1 MTPSPRGDEQDLQ
14 LWRRAYA
21 IFEEVMDAAPDRRE
35 ALARERASASSGL
48 LPIVLDLLHSAA
60 DESLDQA
67 DPTPEHPPGACFGRY
82 EITGRLGRGAMGRV
96 YAARDTELGRIVALK
111 FLVAG
116 SLPAERD
123 PADLLVREAK
133 AAAALNHPNIVTIF
147 DMVREGSEIAIAMEL
162 VEGRS
167 LREYCGEP
175 QAPALVIRWGRQIA
189 EALAATHAKGIVHRD
204 IKPENVMIRHD
215 SYVKVLDFG
224 LARRAVV
231 FASGSRS
238 TLFGRL
244 AGTPDYMSPEQSRG
258 EKVEAPTDIF
268 SLGAVLYELVCG
280 RHPFHCGSP
289 VDTAHAICHAA
300 PEEPSAVRPG
310 VPPALS
316 SLLVEMLAKDP
327 AARPSARL
335 VASRLASFED
345 SGGED
350 SRAGGSRAPS
360 TGFKRPRRRIRI
372 RPVLAIV
379 AVVAVACLAFWY
391 WRNRGGAAPDGGRV
405 LRYSIPL
412 PAAYSARSVAISPEG
427 DQIAYSAAGPSG
439 VMVYRR
445 FLDSGEARAIAG
457 SAGGE
462 APFFS
467 PDARQIGFFLQ
478 DRIRIVGESGQRD
491 IPVTPQ
497 LGRTRG
503 GWTKDG
509 YIYFDAYVKGRPVIA
524 RAAARGGAP
533 ETVLTSVETSRGYAF
548 RIFQQRLP
556 DGVLYAELRGPQTR
570 SIEFLQQSDGSIHR
584 LIEHGMGG
592 QVLPTGH
599 LLYYWNGSLM
609 AAPYNARLHRLSG
622 SPAEVASGVAPSG
635 WVGGAAQVSTNGT
648 LVYVENP
655 PLSRRE
661 LLWLA
666 PGGRETALP
675 APVGEYEQAEV
686 SPDGLRVGM
695 VRREGQRNWAVWIL
709 ELKSGIWTNLL
720 ESQVERPRLTWSPDS
735 RSIVVG
741 LAPNG
746 SEFPNLYRVS
756 VDGREPPERLAEQPD
771 FGQFPTSW
779 SRAANAILFLEG
791 VHPVTNSDI
800 LMLPLSGDRR
810 PRTLVATPGY
820 DRSPSFSA
828 DGRWFTYAT
837 SSDGQVYVQ
846 DVAQSRPAT
855 RISDSAG
862 GLNPLWSPDGKRIY
876 YIGPAGLMEVAMNAA
891 GKAGTPHRLFAYDF
905 TVPSDV
911 WTRGYSVA
919 PDGRFLV
926 IREVRPEEPVVSRIQ
941 VVAGW
946 FSELKRLV
954 PTP

>member
-1 MTPSPRGDEQDLQ
+1 MTPSPEGDEQDEL

-21 IFEEVMDAAPDRRE
+21 IFEEAMDAAPDRRE
-35 ALARERASASSGL
+35 ALARERAAASSGL
-48 LPIVLDLLHSAA
+48 LTIVLDLLRSATE
-60 DESLDQA
+60 ESLDEA
-67 DPTPEHPPGACFGRY
+67 EPVPDHPPGACFGRY

-96 YAARDTELGRIVALK
+96 YAARDSELGRIVALK
-111 FLVAG
+111 FLVAS
-116 SLPAERD
+116 SLPADRN
-123 PADLLVREAK
+123 PADRLVREAK

-147 DMVREGSEIAIAMEL
+147 DVVREGPEIAIAMEL

-167 LREYCGEP
+167 LREHCEEP
-175 QAPALVIRWGRQIA
+175 QTPELVIHWGRQIA
-189 EALAATHAKGIVHRD
+189 EALAATHAMGIVHRD

-215 SYVKVLDFG
+215 RYVKVLDFG
-224 LARRAVV
+224 LARRAVF

-244 AGTPDYMSPEQSRG
+244 AGTPDYMSPEQGRG
-258 EKVEAPTDIF
+258 ERVEAPTDIF

-289 VDTAHAICHAA
+289 IDTAHAICYAE
-300 PEEPSAVRPG
+300 PEAPSAVRPG
-310 VPPALS
+310 VPAALS
-316 SLLVEMLAKDP
+316 SLLIEMLAKHP
-327 AARPSARL
+327 AARPTARD
-335 VASRLASFED
+335 VAARLASLERI
-345 SGGED
+345 GIG
-350 SRAGGSRAPS
+350 APS
-360 TGFKRPRRRIRI
+360 TGFERPRRIRI
-372 RPVLAIV
+372 RPVLAAV
-379 AVVAVACLAFWY
+379 AVVAVVLIAFWY
-391 WRNRGGAAPDGGRV
+391 WRNRRGAAPGGGQV

-412 PAAYSARSVAISPEG
+412 RAGYSVKSLAISPEG

-445 FLDSGEARAIAG
+445 FLDSGEARAIPG
-457 SAGGE
+457 SEGGE

-478 DRIRIVGESGQRD
+478 DRIRLVGESGQRD
-491 IPVTPQ
+491 ISAMPQ
-497 LGRTRG
+497 VGRTRG
-503 GWTKDG
+503 GWTEDG
-509 YIYFDAYVKGRPVIA
+509 FIYFDAYVNGRPVIA
-524 RAAARGGAP
+524 RAPARGGAP
-533 ETVLTSVETSRGYAF
+533 ESVLNSVETSRGYAF
-548 RIFQQRLP
+548 RIFQERLP
-556 DGVLYAELRGPQTR
+556 DGILYAELRGPQTR
-570 SIEFLQQSDGSIHR
+570 SIDFLDQADGSIHR

-635 WVGGAAQVSTNGT
+635 WMGGAAQVSTNGT

-655 PLSRRE
+655 PLSRRQ

-709 ELKSGIWTNLL
+709 DLKSGVWMNLL
-720 ESQVERPRLTWSPDS
+720 ESRAERPRITWSPDS
-735 RSIVVG
+735 RSVVVG
-741 LAPNG
+741 LAPDG
-746 SEFPNLYRVS
+746 AEFTNLYRVS
-756 VDGREPPERLAEQPD
+756 VDARDTPERLIEQPD

-791 VHPVTNSDI
+791 IHPGSNSDI
-800 LMLPLSGDRR
+800 LLLPLSGDRR

-837 SSDGQVYVQ
+837 STDGHVYVQ
-846 DVAQSRPAT
+846 DVAQLQPPM

-862 GLNPLWSPDGKRIY
+862 GLNPLWSSDGKRIY
-876 YIGPAGLMEVAMNAA
+876 YIGPAGLMEVAIKA
-891 GKAGTPHRLFAYDF
+891 GKAGTPRRLFARDF

-926 IREVRPEEPVVSRIQ
+926 IREVRPDEPVASRIQ
-941 VVAGW
+941 VVVGW